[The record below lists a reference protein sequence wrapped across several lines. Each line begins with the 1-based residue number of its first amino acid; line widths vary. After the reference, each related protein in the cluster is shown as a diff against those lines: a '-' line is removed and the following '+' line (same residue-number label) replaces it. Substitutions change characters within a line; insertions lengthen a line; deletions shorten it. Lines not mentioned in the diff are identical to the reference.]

1 MSVITYGTQVPVTS
15 EQLISTGNIAL
26 GTVAP
31 VGWINSMTNV
41 DGMGNHYSSF
51 GYAVGDS
58 SGVYAVGDDF
68 YDGPIPYV
76 AKFDTVGNLLW
87 QKQIT
92 YDGNE
97 GWSGQLNHALLLTS
111 GYYAGNLLVAGVA
124 YDFGDGHEGALLS
137 TINPADGS
145 NDAPVLFITNNLGL
159 DVWAAQINHA
169 ANGNLYVLGSA
180 QVSAS
185 PSNYGAW
192 LYTQD
197 AGFGNVSAVYAD
209 TTGYV
214 NYFYG
219 IATDMASNVYISG
232 NWYNGVGNEDLV
244 ISTGSDL
251 SLRWAASIL
260 PNAGYKN
267 GAVMMDATGSNLFV
281 TTFNGE
287 FRVSKLDAAT
297 GNGIWTTSSG
307 APDGG
312 SEGGFTTANG
322 DVLVGG
328 WASVHSGPEGMLFT
342 RVNGVTGEVIWSNAL
357 YGPELAGG
365 TYTWYDGSSS
375 AFGPVGTDSFA
386 AAGTQFLDGTEGAIA
401 LKLPLDG
408 TGQGS
413 YGPYTY
419 VSYYLFASTTALTTT
434 ARSVDY
440 APLPVATNIVPA
452 YTDTVRTNQFELDGG
467 NGIAAVTLSFPG
479 SSNLTAQYNYLGI
492 DSNAEG
498 AISMNSN
505 GPQGYGRAFSQL
517 MWANAEINSANIAYN
532 GFQSNSYSVI
542 YIDNTGFTIENAP
555 GGNSQQTSN
564 WHFDNSGNFN
574 LPAQGNIVGG
584 GNLRLQPSNGN
595 SGAFLDIYLTT
606 GPDIHIAGN
615 AENLILGHDWG
626 ANVTVGINGDVT
638 IQTDTGNA
646 HVWTFD
652 STGNLTMPGDIYSAS
667 NISITAGNSPG
678 ETIVIGS
685 VDTGGAGGAMRL
697 IVNDVQEPTN
707 PQLINV
713 GATVYMYWGT
723 NRNANVTAITHDVPN
738 HNWYFTVDQT
748 NIAGFVGGTFALFG
762 PGQATWQFT
771 TDGNFRLPSP
781 GTIIGN
787 VSTATASSAAN
798 SIGYL
803 GMPQNSQNTDYTL
816 AFSDQGGQVYMAAS
830 GNVTIPDNAT
840 VAFPVGATVA
850 LIAGPGSSVNVNITS
865 DTLYLGWVGSTG
877 TRMLG
882 QYGMATVV
890 KVAATTWYISGTGL
904 S

>member
-41 DGMGNHYSSF
+41 AGMGNHYSSF

-58 SGVYAVGDDF
+58 SGVYAVGDDL

-145 NDAPVLFITNNLGL
+145 NDAPGLFITNNLGL

-209 TTGYV
+209 TSGYV

-219 IATDMASNVYISG
+219 LATDMASNVYISG
-232 NWYNGVGNEDLV
+232 NWYNGAGNEDLV

-307 APDGG
+307 APVGG

-365 TYTWYDGSSS
+365 TYTWFDGSSS

-408 TGQGS
+408 TGQDS

-419 VSYYLFASTTALTTT
+419 VSYYLGASTTALTTT
-434 ARSVDY
+434 ARSVTS
-440 APLPVATNIVPA
+440 APLPVATSIVPA
-452 YTDTVRTNQFELDGG
+452 YTDTVRTNHFELDGGG

-532 GFQSNSYSVI
+532 GFQSNSYSWI

-584 GNLRLQPSNGN
+584 GNLRLQPSNSN

-652 STGNLTMPGDIYSAS
+652 STGNLT
-667 NISITAGNSPG
+667 
-678 ETIVIGS
+678 
-685 VDTGGAGGAMRL
+685 
-697 IVNDVQEPTN
+697 
-707 PQLINV
+707 
-713 GATVYMYWGT
+713 
-723 NRNANVTAITHDVPN
+723 
-738 HNWYFTVDQT
+738 
-748 NIAGFVGGTFALFG
+748 
-762 PGQATWQFT
+762 
-771 TDGNFRLPSP
+771 LPSQ
-781 GTIIGN
+781 GN
-787 VSTATASSAAN
+787 
-798 SIGYL
+798 I
-803 GMPQNSQNTDYTL
+803 
-816 AFSDQGGQVYMAAS
+816 
-830 GNVTIPDNAT
+830 
-840 VAFPVGATVA
+840 VGSM
-850 LIAGPGSSVNVNITS
+850 GNVNITGNVVLRSNGNIVFS
-865 DTLYLGWVGSTG
+865 DSTVQTTAYQVVRSAYNTQYPSVRINNALFNIDNAGNPTVGAVSGTWTGGYTATYQTAAGSYLALGTGSASATWSSVASYGFGVTFAAAGDQATGLFSDDTNGHQYKVTWIAGSSGPSTG
-877 TRMLG
+877 
-882 QYGMATVV
+882 YG
-890 KVAATTWYISGTGL
+890 YIQVEQL
-904 S
+904 V